1 MDSGSGGSTAGG
13 SGSQS
18 SNTSKTSKPNG
29 QTSSSSSAPKDN
41 SQATKAD
48 TSKGSPKSTLGG
60 FSIVPPGFN
69 PDDKDSI
76 LNHYK
81 EKKQKSVL
89 PKENQFEDSVEDEIK
104 KAIADWE
111 AVSQQKAT
119 PEQRKRMGDKIR
131 KIRGGAWLESLKP
144 TLVGQTHVPIEF
156 FNRLAEQHEA
166 TILSTM
172 RYMTDASKQVD
183 GKDKE
188 IEDLRK
194 KLNDKVSAGGSTS
207 NTSQELTKL
216 KTEIN
221 NLKGINEALKKD
233 TQKSDDLATD
243 LQEKLDQ
250 RELKFSQLEAEIG
263 KLKADAKKASKEDG
277 PGDIHSAC
285 KAEISELKQKLNLAN
300 TSKGKGAASTEGATN
315 GKKTHEQLEA
325 ECQTEKAK
333 MKKEIGE
340 LKEQL
345 KQVQDDLQSTLDG
358 ILSEKKPAEEGHGT
372 ASDVNAKIHE
382 ELKKELVS
390 TKKRFE
396 KSEKQNKELSVKL
409 TKAQTSTPDSVSQE
423 RKKLKKEISAL
434 RGQVGDL
441 QAKLSTATKALSP
454 ADAKK
459 VDYVA
464 VIDKLRNDIAVVSTA
479 RDKLRNDFMAKF
491 TETEHARHLTS
502 FWHLVEDTRAAMG
515 EIQQLAETLFQN
527 LGMNAPYSDAK
538 DALNQMIKAS
548 TMPTGASPAMQ
559 LVTSK
564 LAARTLEVKV
574 YQLREQLANAPPRK
588 TEAEIKMDLGVY
600 NEAEMQRRVS
610 AQTQVYRL
618 HRRAYLENF
627 FSADGELAQI
637 ATNTPHG
644 GTRELINQVRARY
657 LDPMSLPMPP
667 APTVDRG

>member
-1 MDSGSGGSTAGG
+1 MDGGSGSQTAGG

-18 SNTSKTSKPNG
+18 SNTSKASKPNG
-29 QTSSSSSAPKDN
+29 ETSSSSSALKDK
-41 SQATKAD
+41 SSEMKTD
-48 TSKGSPKSTLGG
+48 TSKGTPKSTLGG
-60 FSIVPPGFN
+60 FSVVSPGFD

-76 LNHYK
+76 LNHYG
-81 EKKQKSVL
+81 KKKDKGVL

-111 AVSQQKAT
+111 AVSKKKAT

-131 KIRGGAWLESLKP
+131 RIRGGAWLESLKP

-172 RYMTDASKQVD
+172 RYMSDASKHVD

-194 KLNDKVSAGGSTS
+194 KLNDKPSASNSSS
-207 NTSQELTKL
+207 NTGELTKL
-216 KTEIN
+216 QREN
-221 NLKGINEALKKD
+221 ARLKGINEALKKD
-233 TQKSDDLATD
+233 TQKSDDMATD

-250 RELKFSQLEAEIG
+250 RVRKVSQLEAEIE
-263 KLKADAKKASKEDG
+263 KLKAAAKKTSKEG
-277 PGDIHSAC
+277 GSGDIHSAC

-300 TSKGKGAASTEGATN
+300 TSKGKGTEKAEGASK
-315 GKKTHEQLEA
+315 GKKTCERLES
-325 ECQTEKAK
+325 ECQTEKAT

-345 KQVQDDLQSTLDG
+345 KQAQDDLQSTLDG
-358 ILSEKKPAEEGHGT
+358 ILGGTKPAEEGHGST
-372 ASDVNAKIHE
+372 SDVNVKIHE
-382 ELKKELVS
+382 ELKKELTR
-390 TKKRFE
+390 TKKRVE

-409 TKAQTSTPDSVSQE
+409 AKAQASTPDSITQE
-423 RKKLKKEISAL
+423 RKKFKKEISGL

-441 QAKLSTATKALSP
+441 QARLKTATQALSP
-454 ADAKK
+454 ADAQK

-464 VIDKLRNDIAVVSTA
+464 VINKLRDDIAVISKA
-479 RDKLRNDFMAKF
+479 RDKFRNDFMARF
-491 TETEHARHLTS
+491 TEAEHARHLTT
-502 FWHLVEDTRAAMG
+502 FWQIVEDTRAAMG

-527 LGMNAPYSDAK
+527 LGMNAPYTDAK

-548 TMPTGASPAMQ
+548 TMATGASPAMQ

-564 LAARTLEVKV
+564 LAARSLEVKV
-574 YQLREQLANAPPRK
+574 YQLREQLANAPSRK
-588 TEAEIKMDLGVY
+588 TDEEIKMELGVY